1 MDINLN
7 MKMFAIFR
15 LRFRSAML
23 ESMEKSL
30 SCAKG
35 SQNLRQSKQK
45 EIGDFDESC
54 NNVTLYSGTGALA
67 LLITRYL
74 ALTNTSMSCGPRQ
87 TTLISTPRI

>member
-1 MDINLN
+1 MTLTVSNFSKSVLSAVRTSTTAGEVRDKMDINLN

-45 EIGDFDESC
+45 EIGDWRF
-54 NNVTLYSGTGALA
+54 
-67 LLITRYL
+67 
-74 ALTNTSMSCGPRQ
+74 
-87 TTLISTPRI
+87 